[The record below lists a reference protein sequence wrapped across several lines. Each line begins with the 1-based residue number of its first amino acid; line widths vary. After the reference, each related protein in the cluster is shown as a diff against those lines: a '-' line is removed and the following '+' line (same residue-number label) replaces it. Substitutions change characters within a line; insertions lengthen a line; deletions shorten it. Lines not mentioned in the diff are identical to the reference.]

1 MTIDRARTALL
12 ELVAADRDRKCAA
25 ILGDAKAKAD
35 AVLKDAHAAARARV
49 RATFAEERERMA
61 KRIAAAQAM
70 LATRRRL
77 AEQRRAAAL
86 VAAGWER
93 LPGALERA
101 WRDPAARAAWVERT
115 AAEAQALLPAGAW
128 RIVHAP
134 DWPERERALLLTQLG
149 AAHAG
154 SEAVADP
161 RARAG
166 LKIMAAGNVI
176 DGTLAGILHDRTEI
190 GALLLREMES
200 GESDPM
206 ASVEREVRTA

>member
-25 ILGDAKAKAD
+25 ILGDAKAKAN
-35 AVLKDAHAAARARV
+35 ALLKDAHSAARERV

-61 KRIAAAQAM
+61 TRIVAAQAM

-93 LPGALERA
+93 LPGALEQA
-101 WRDPAARAAWVERT
+101 WRDPAARAAWVERI

-134 DWPERERALLLTQLG
+134 DWPERERELFSTRLG
-149 AAHAG
+149 AAPVG
-154 SEAVADP
+154 SEPVADP

-176 DGTLAGILHDRTEI
+176 DGTLAGILHDRNEI
-190 GALLLREMES
+190 GALLLRELES
-200 GESDPM
+200 GETDQRTS
-206 ASVEREVRTA
+206 SERQVRTA